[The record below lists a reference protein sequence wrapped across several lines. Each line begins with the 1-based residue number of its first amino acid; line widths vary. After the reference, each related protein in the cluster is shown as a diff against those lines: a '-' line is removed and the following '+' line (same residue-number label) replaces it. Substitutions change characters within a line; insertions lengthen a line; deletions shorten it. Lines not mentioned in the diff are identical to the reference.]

1 MKKNSVL
8 IAVLLALLLTVG
20 IATAQ
25 TVVINEAYSRGVAG
39 DLDWIEVYNTSSSP
53 VDISGYKIYD
63 NGGQSGSKPKK
74 LFPASTILPA
84 KGFAAIIVDTA
95 SFDGDLS
102 GFGIGSGGETVW
114 LENAAGTLIDS
125 SVIPALGIDTS
136 FARIPDGAKTWTK
149 TTPRTK
155 GKTNVFIKM
164 NEAYSRGVAG
174 DLDWV
179 EVHNSSTASINIG
192 GYKIYDNGGQSG
204 SKPKKLFP
212 NNTIIPANGFA
223 VIIVDTASFDG
234 DLSGFGIGSGGETL
248 WLENADGLL
257 IDTVAVPALGI
268 DTSYQRV
275 PDGSN
280 VMMKKTPLTK
290 GASNGT
296 GTSVPSDRF
305 IATGYELMQNYPNP
319 FNPSTTIRFR
329 LASSSAVK
337 ITVFDL
343 LGKEI
348 ATLVDG
354 QRSAGEHTVHFN
366 AAQHASELSSKGG
379 YASGVYFY
387 LLKAGTFS
395 EMKKMILIK

>member
-8 IAVLLALLLTVG
+8 IAVLLSLLLTVG

-95 SFDGDLS
+95 SFGGDLS

-114 LENAAGTLIDS
+114 LENADGTLIDS
-125 SVIPALGIDTS
+125 SVIPALGTDTS
-136 FARIPDGAKTWTK
+136 FARIPDGSKAWRK

-164 NEAYSRGVAG
+164 NEIYSRGAAG
-174 DLDWV
+174 NLDWV
-179 EVHNSSTASINIG
+179 EIHNSSTASIDISG
-192 GYKIYDNGGQSG
+192 FKIYDNGGQAGTKS
-204 SKPKKLFP
+204 KKLFP
-212 NNTIIPANGFA
+212 AGTIVAANGFA
-223 VIIVDTASFDG
+223 VIIVDTATFVG
-234 DLSGFGIGSGGETL
+234 DTSGFGIGSGGETL
-248 WLENADGLL
+248 WLENAAGLL

-268 DTSYQRV
+268 DTSYARV

-280 VMMKKTPLTK
+280 IMVKKTPLTK
-290 GASNGT
+290 GVSNGT
-296 GTSVPSDRF
+296 GTSVRSDRM
-305 IATGYELMQNYPNP
+305 TVNGYELLQNYPNP

-329 LASSSAVK
+329 LAASGTVK
-337 ITVFDL
+337 VVVFDL

-354 QRSAGEHTVHFN
+354 QRSAGEHTVQFN
-366 AAQHASELSSKGG
+366 AAQHASGL
-379 YASGVYFY
+379 YFY
-387 LLKAGTFS
+387 LLQSGSYS